1 MPVVD
6 SLFHSFGSI
15 TESCG
20 FIVKEQRVDIIQEAT
35 DQAQTVTITS
45 INLDSDDKREGI
57 KEMVTRMRK
66 CTGKRSFR
74 HVLWGKLPFCF
85 MFECQDN
92 QLSPYAMRL
101 NQLQHSLKVNYTIY
115 VLMPR

>member
-74 HVLWGKLPFCF
+74 HVLWGELEVEPVATLI
-85 MFECQDN
+85 E
-92 QLSPYAMRL
+92 SE
-101 NQLQHSLKVNYTIY
+101 
-115 VLMPR
+115 